1 MKMKKLAFVLG
12 FTVSLILLLL
22 SVIMIPTTIQSL
34 SSIRIFNPIAE
45 FVWISGIIIGI
56 AGIVSS
62 MFIYIKERIAGVI
75 LLVIG
80 GFALVIGLIS
90 FFSDAIIYSIFL
102 FFSGGMALYLSLV
115 EKPYDINVVPE
126 KRFNLFKDDII
137 RDLKAR
143 KIVDKGLLR
152 ANYFNKNLQFLRK
165 ANKIYLKVL
174 KSENLS
180 RGDREKI
187 ADLQYDIGEEIKRI
201 EEKERV
207 S

>member
-1 MKMKKLAFVLG
+1 MRKLAFVLG

-22 SVIMIPTTIQSL
+22 SVIMIPTTIL
-34 SSIRIFNPIAE
+34 DMSSIRISDPVAE
-45 FVWISGIIIGI
+45 FVWISGIFIGI

-62 MFIYIKERIAGVI
+62 LFIYVKERIAGII

-80 GFALVIGLIS
+80 GFTLVIGLIS
-90 FFSDAIIYSIFL
+90 FYSDAIVYSLFL
-102 FFSGGMALYLSLV
+102 FFSGGMTLYLSLV

-165 ANKIYLKVL
+165 ANKIYLKIL

-201 EEKERV
+201 ERKERG